1 MQHALVT
8 VSIKLSVYFA
18 AFQLHSLAPGDF
30 SATNSREM
38 EGCPTQLCSLLPL
51 CAQGNLPAQPAVAE
65 GQCPLCNPLLF
76 TALLAAVFHRK
87 RDCKAGA
94 HPCMHLNLQTSVG
107 VQGASV
113 THHKGED
120 FVPLADAGELL
131 IQVKPLFT
139 PPWDYSWSR
148 STFLPC
154 QDQC

>member
-1 MQHALVT
+1 MQYALVT

-51 CAQGNLPAQPAVAE
+51 VCIGQPPCPACSSCGSVP
-65 GQCPLCNPLLF
+65 CPLCNTLLF

-87 RDCKAGA
+87 RDCKARA
-94 HPCMHLNLQTSVG
+94 HPCMHLTLQTSVG

-113 THHKGED
+113 THQKGED
-120 FVPLADAGELL
+120 FVPLADPGELL

-148 STFLPC
+148 STFLPH
-154 QDQC
+154 